1 MRVMSCYLN
10 YSAAFNETPCLS
22 FSPWIKHLALHA
34 HSIHIHLFKTFRMW
48 PKTTETPNFE
58 ITGIKTVVINF
69 LWTRA
74 FCCRITAHLHKRGN
88 LISFESFLSAQ
99 NDSTDHRIL
108 RVCLQKEKNKYP
120 NSYSQI
126 YFSAFLTW
134 QVHTALYPCP
144 DMLQVR
150 HNVQLWHCPTD

>member
-10 YSAAFNETPCLS
+10 YSAAFNETPCLYQS
-22 FSPWIKHLALHA
+22 SHFSHYMLIPFIFTYLRRLGCN
-34 HSIHIHLFKTFRMW
+34 L
-48 PKTTETPNFE
+48 KTTETPNSE

-88 LISFESFLSAQ
+88 LTSFESFLSAQ

-144 DMLQVR
+144 DMLKVR
-150 HNVQLWHCPTD
+150 HNVQLWHCPAD